1 MPGMT
6 KKESLLVEKNNM
18 IYEHQHPLIFEFKP
32 KVYVTNQ
39 ELFDQIQDKKFEIA
53 QENAKQMD
61 INDQSEQEKQIEV
74 QVELPEEYTP
84 LA

>member
-1 MPGMT
+1 MT

-53 QENAKQMD
+53 QENAK
-61 INDQSEQEKQIEV
+61 
-74 QVELPEEYTP
+74 
-84 LA
+84 